1 MESAVRVSSSTC
13 RGMHDLGYASRPKGC
28 SEMGPAMTPSIVAV
42 LAIGGLLGFRH
53 AFEPDHLA
61 AVSTL
66 ASRPGSRLWSAAR
79 LGLIWGPGHTATVGV
94 VALLIIVLGV
104 QIPTRFWPAAELLV
118 AALLVLLGL
127 AVIWRYVRGRWH
139 MHAHAHPTAAPHFH
153 LHNHTHDQTHGHTHA
168 VVDARRSLGF
178 GIAHGLA
185 GSGAIAALL
194 VAAVPDAASRLAY
207 FAAFGA
213 GTVAGMLSVSLT
225 LSAIVRVA
233 AGRSARLATIL
244 HVGAAAASVV
254 AGVVLAQQIISRP

>member
-1 MESAVRVSSSTC
+1 
-13 RGMHDLGYASRPKGC
+13 
-28 SEMGPAMTPSIVAV
+28 MTPSIVAV

-79 LGLIWGPGHTATVGV
+79 LGLIWGLGHTATVGL

-104 QIPTRFWPAAELLV
+104 QIPARFWPAAELLV
-118 AALLVLLGL
+118 AGLLVLLGL
-127 AVIWRYVRGRWH
+127 TVIWRYVRGRWH
-139 MHAHAHPTAAPHFH
+139 MHVHDHTAAAPHFH
-153 LHNHTHDQTHGHTHA
+153 LHSHTHDQTHGHAHA

-194 VAAVPDAASRLAY
+194 VAAVPDAGSRVAY

-213 GTVAGMLSVSLT
+213 GTVVGMLAVSLT
-225 LSAIVRVA
+225 LSLLVRA
-233 AGRSARLATIL
+233 AAERGARWATML
-244 HVGAAAASVV
+244 HVGAAV
-254 AGVVLAQQIISRP
+254 A